1 MVAQAGIVASLLIIF
16 CCVIIGLVSV
26 LSAIGIVERCR
37 VESGGVYFLISHTM
51 GSRIAGS
58 FGLLYCFGQAVGC
71 ALNVLGFGES
81 LADLLGLK
89 NVWMIRILAACAV
102 LVLAV
107 INIAGVKWVVKLQ
120 FALLIVL
127 LLSALDFMVGTFVKT
142 DPEHGIE
149 GWGEGNFGLNIWP
162 KYQDGYDWFRVFGVF
177 FPTITGVLAGINMSG
192 DLRTPSSDI
201 PNGTLAAFSTATF
214 LYMVF
219 VLFLGAI
226 CTRETLL
233 TDFSIAAKAS
243 AVSVLLLAGVYV
255 SSMSSCLG
263 AMYGT
268 PRVLQSIALENVIPR
283 MNILGS
289 GRGANKIPIYA
300 MAVVATITITFIFVG
315 DINTLAP
322 IVTMPFLLT
331 YACIDYSY
339 FALAQTFDI
348 QVNREERY
356 RVQAHSPSYGAT
368 NAYTDDL
375 DHLFPERTQH
385 KSLHQSSSSQNMN
398 NSDTNGTNSTVE
410 TPQVEDTTASVTDT
424 ASVNN
429 SQYDANDEEPIAA
442 QSRPTIHSKTQNW
455 YSGFCNR
462 YASLLGVST
471 TKGHSFSYFNF
482 NRYFRLSSKS
492 L

>member
-16 CCVIIGLVSV
+16 CCVVIGLVSV

-89 NVWMIRILAACAV
+89 NVWMIRFLAAGAV

-107 INIAGVKWVVKLQ
+107 INVAGVKWVVKLQ
-120 FALLIVL
+120 FALLIIL
-127 LLSALDFMVGTFVKT
+127 LLSALDFMVGTFVTT
-142 DPEHGIE
+142 DESHGIE
-149 GWGEGNFGLNIWP
+149 GWGSGNFGLNLWS

-201 PNGTLAAFSTATF
+201 PNGTLAAFSTALF

-226 CTRETLL
+226 CTRATLL
-233 TDFSIAAKAS
+233 TDFSVAAKAS

-283 MNILGS
+283 MNILGT

-300 MAVVATITITFIFVG
+300 MAVVATITITFIFIG

-348 QVNREERY
+348 QVNREERF
-356 RVQAHSPSYGAT
+356 RIQAHSPAYGAT
-368 NAYTDDL
+368 NVYTDDL

-385 KSLHQSSSSQNMN
+385 KSLHQSSSSQNVN
-398 NSDTNGTNSTVE
+398 NSTNGTNSTVE
-410 TPQVEDTTASVTDT
+410 TPQVEETTASVTDT
-424 ASVNN
+424 ASVGN
-429 SQYDANDEEPIAA
+429 SQYDATNDEEPIAA

-462 YASLLGVST
+462 YASLMGVS
-471 TKGHSFSYFNF
+471 
-482 NRYFRLSSKS
+482 LI
-492 L
+492 